1 MFYFSQKYR
10 GIDAV
15 FAQGQPT
22 KNLEC
27 LYNSR
32 VGRNVTD
39 PWCMTNG
46 YPQGP
51 DYQPTPHASSAEGGI
66 GLAPQQVL
74 VNFLD
79 NHDLPR
85 FMFEKDDPAIERVA
99 LMYLMTWDGIPCV
112 YYGTEQGFAGGV
124 DPKNREDMFRGN
136 EALGY
141 APFAT
146 DHEHYKL
153 VHDLIEM
160 RKANVALRRGSVSP
174 VWSTTAAGAAH
185 DAGIFAFERSVPGD
199 QTALVV
205 LNASTQTSESCASA
219 GGPCLQTT
227 LPPGSTL
234 VDVMPGSD
242 GATFTVAGDGTVA
255 VSVPARSGRVLVTQ

>member
-1 MFYFSQKYR
+1 MGRQGRAGHVRPLRLGVLLLAEVSRHRR
-10 GIDAV
+10 GVRRRA
-15 FAQGQPT
+15 QPT

-32 VGRNVTD
+32 IGRNPTD
-39 PWCMTNG
+39 AWCSTNG
-46 YPQGP
+46 YPPGP
-51 DYQPTPHASSAEGGI
+51 TTSNTPHAASADGGI

-85 FMFEKDDPAIERVA
+85 FMFEKTDPNDAARRAACTCI
-99 LMYLMTWDGIPCV
+99 TWDGIPCV

-146 DHEHYKL
+146 DNETFKL
-153 VHDLIEM
+153 VQGLI
-160 RKANVALRRGSVSP
+160 ADAQGPRRAAPRHGDRRCGRRRSRARAAMPASSRSSASAP
-174 VWSTTAAGAAH
+174 ATRPRSSCSTRA
-185 DAGIFAFERSVPGD
+185 
-199 QTALVV
+199 
-205 LNASTQTSESCASA
+205 TQTSETLRA
-219 GGPCLQTT
+219 GERRRRVPE
-227 LPPGSTL
+227 
-234 VDVMPGSD
+234 DV
-242 GATFTVAGDGTVA
+242 
-255 VSVPARSGRVLVTQ
+255 VPAGHGARRT